1 MRNELSVKINNL
13 PGSRIAPYSGR
24 ALFDSEGAKPS

>member
-1 MRNELSVKINNL
+1 MGNELSVKINNF
-13 PGSRIAPYSGR
+13 PGSRIAPYPGC